1 MFVRAEP
8 YTANGTENARPS
20 PDHVC
25 GFRPRIQNSSGGCFQ
40 AARGGHQ
47 PHAAPGLQGR
57 RAAVNLW
64 LRFDRGSWRVGV
76 TDVPVAGVGMTPFG
90 RHPERT
96 GRDLFAEA
104 ATRAFDDAGVDREA
118 VEEVF
123 FGNFMGEFAETQ
135 GHQGPLAA
143 EMAGVDAPA
152 TRLES
157 ACASS
162 GAAVRYGVERIRGGA
177 DVVLVGGA
185 ERMNNL
191 STADTTEAL
200 AAAAD
205 ALWESRAGMT
215 FPGAYALMANRYF
228 ELFGGDRED
237 LAHISVKNHA
247 NALENDLAQYQRA
260 LTVEDVLGA
269 TQISS
274 PFGLYDCSP
283 ISDGASAAVL
293 VSESYA
299 ETHGLD
305 TPVRITGTGQGSDR
319 FALQDRESIVSTPA
333 AERAGERAFA
343 QAGIGPNDVDVAE
356 VHDCFTIA
364 EVLALEA
371 LGFYEPGTAIGA
383 ARRGETTADGD
394 LPVNLSGG
402 LKAKGHPVG
411 ATGCAQLSELTK
423 LLRGD
428 HVNSD
433 AVSDATVGVTHNA
446 GGTVAS
452 CVVHVLEADG

>member
-1 MFVRAEP
+1 MTEVR
-8 YTANGTENARPS
+8 
-20 PDHVC
+20 
-25 GFRPRIQNSSGGCFQ
+25 I
-40 AARGGHQ
+40 
-47 PHAAPGLQGR
+47 
-57 RAAVNLW
+57 
-64 LRFDRGSWRVGV
+64 
-76 TDVPVAGVGMTPFG
+76 AGVGMTPFG

-96 GRDLFAEA
+96 GRDLFSEA
-104 ATRAFDDAGVDREA
+104 AARAVADAAVERSA

-143 EMAGVDAPA
+143 DVAGVTAPA
-152 TRLES
+152 TRLDS

-162 GAAVRYGVERIRGGA
+162 GVAVRYGVERIRAGA

-185 ERMNNL
+185 ERMNNI
-191 STADTTEAL
+191 STADATEAL

-205 ALWESRAGMT
+205 ALWEIRAGMT
-215 FPGAYALMANRYF
+215 FPGAYSLMANRYF
-228 ELFGGDRED
+228 HEFGGDRED
-237 LAHISVKNHA
+237 LAHIAVKNHEHA
-247 NALENDLAQYQRA
+247 VENDLAQYQRS
-260 LTVEDVLGA
+260 LDIEDVLTA
-269 TQISS
+269 TTISS

-293 VSESYA
+293 VSDSFA
-299 ETHGLD
+299 EAHDLD
-305 TPVRITGTGQGSDR
+305 APVTVTGSGQGSDS
-319 FALQDRESIVSTPA
+319 FALQDRASMVRTPA
-333 AERAGERAFA
+333 AERAGRRAFED
-343 QAGIGPNDVDVAE
+343 AGVGPDDVDVAE

-371 LGFYEPGTAIGA
+371 LDFYEPGEAIGA
-383 ARRGETTADGD
+383 ARRGETYLDGE

-411 ATGCAQLSELTK
+411 ATGCAQISELTK

-433 AVSDATVGVTHNA
+433 AIPDATVGVTHNA

-452 CVVHVLEADG
+452 CVVHVLEVDE